1 MKLEEILG
9 AYGVPDPKIV
19 GKLPKAGTSLDFVG
33 HADITRILL
42 EIDPTWRWVP
52 IAWDNGRPSIHVENG
67 IATMWGELTILGQ
80 ARLGVGSVRADKQEL
95 DKELIGDFLR
105 NAAMRFGIC
114 LSLWT
119 KQEWDDVSHITTKP
133 MPKVATPAPQA
144 KPATDANP
152 LVSAENIERFK
163 GACAEVAL
171 DWREVANTAGVNLDN
186 LHESDMDLLRAAYAT
201 AKKALYAPKP
211 VVEPEVMDDFNP
223 AYNTEEAL
231 ATVVDLFV
239 GAEVIEPSRSNHPA
253 NGTPQIKEPNAS
265 ATPPQLGKLRALC
278 SGAGI
283 NSKEDQLSMASDHTK
298 RTITS
303 FNDITKKEA
312 SELISILAP

>member
-19 GKLPKAGTSLDFVG
+19 GKLPKGGTSLDFVG

-95 DKELIGDFLR
+95 DKELVGDFLR

-119 KQEWDDVSHITTKP
+119 KQEWDDNAKP
-133 MPKVATPAPQA
+133 VATPAPKAVKAEPAGDAPLSQEQIEQFIAACEKAGFTPEAVAANA
-144 KPATDANP
+144 KVNWG
-152 LVSAENIERFK
+152 K
-163 GACAEVAL
+163 GAIVL
-171 DWREVANTAGVNLDN
+171 SSHLP
-186 LHESDMDLLRAAYAT
+186 LLR
-201 AKKALYAPKP
+201 
-211 VVEPEVMDDFNP
+211 
-223 AYNTEEAL
+223 
-231 ATVVDLFV
+231 
-239 GAEVIEPSRSNHPA
+239 
-253 NGTPQIKEPNAS
+253 S
-265 ATPPQLGKLRALC
+265 A
-278 SGAGI
+278 
-283 NSKEDQLSMASDHTK
+283 
-298 RTITS
+298 
-303 FNDITKKEA
+303 FNDLKSFKEGA
-312 SELISILAP
+312 